1 LLIPV
6 LRNASLP
13 LQRQRALLGDVLLPV
28 QILTIAL
35 LAQSL
40 LLYELLLALLRQSFL
55 ASI

>member
-1 LLIPV
+1 
-6 LRNASLP
+6 LP